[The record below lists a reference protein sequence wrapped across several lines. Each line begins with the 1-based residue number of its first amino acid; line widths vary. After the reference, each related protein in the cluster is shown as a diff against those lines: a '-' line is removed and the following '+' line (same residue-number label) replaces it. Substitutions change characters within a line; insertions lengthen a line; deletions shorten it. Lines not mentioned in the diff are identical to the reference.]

1 VAGFVGRTGAAEPAA
16 AQGAPAEA
24 ETAQPP
30 PGIVRIV
37 SRAEGGTAFGSGT
50 VVAHQDTATV
60 VLTCAHLFVG
70 EKPEVVIVI
79 PDGAHRNA
87 LLVGVDRENDLGL
100 LVVPRLDVPAIP
112 IAKRLPRLGT
122 TLGSCGFGQEGTV
135 RINRGEHLGYA
146 TLQGGTRQG
155 ILELAGLARQG
166 DSGGPILNDRN
177 ELVAVIMGS
186 DGSTVDGSH
195 CRPIRRLLNTHPVTA
210 EHLDQLAKLDE
221 RAISRRLRTVK
232 ATMTGAVEELVET
245 VRIVR
250 LTGRVLCDGM
260 PVAGAEV
267 RLTGAVERTYT
278 LDAQG
283 TFVVEDVPPGRY
295 RIGIETQ
302 VGDEVRGTRRI
313 VHLEPTRQGQQV
325 ELELE

>member
-1 VAGFVGRTGAAEPAA
+1 MLGPVGRTRATEPEA
-16 AQGAPAEA
+16 AQSAPAEA
-24 ETAQPP
+24 ETVQPP

-37 SRAEGGTAFGSGT
+37 SRGEGGTAFGSGT
-50 VVAHQDTATV
+50 VVAHQDAATV
-60 VLTCAHLFVG
+60 VLTCAHLFAS
-70 EKPEVVIVI
+70 EEPEVVVIV
-79 PDGAHRNA
+79 PESAHQNA

-100 LVVPRLDVPAIP
+100 LVVPRLEVPPIP

-122 TLGSCGFGQEGTV
+122 TLGSCGFGQEGMV

-195 CRPIRRLLNTHPVTA
+195 CRPIRRLLSTHPITA
-210 EHLDQLAKLDE
+210 EHLDRLAKLDE

-232 ATMTGAVEELVET
+232 ATFAGAVEELVET

-283 TFVVEDVPPGRY
+283 KFVVEDVPPGRY

-313 VHLEPTRQGQQV
+313 IHLEPTRQGQQV